1 MSAIVVALSSL
12 VGGVLGV
19 LLTHVFSIK
28 RKQRDELAEF
38 RLKAYVDFINAA
50 SRLVSARRVGR
61 TADEIEE
68 LAALNDAKIRICI
81 CADPKVVEAL
91 VKFWKYGGT
100 LERERE
106 ILAFT
111 RLCLQIRE
119 SLGNSRNDIV
129 HMEISNTLFKLQPSA
144 YSYRA
149 GNHEDISSLEY

>member
-81 CADPKVVEAL
+81 PD
-91 VKFWKYGGT
+91 
-100 LERERE
+100 
-106 ILAFT
+106 
-111 RLCLQIRE
+111 
-119 SLGNSRNDIV
+119 
-129 HMEISNTLFKLQPSA
+129 
-144 YSYRA
+144 
-149 GNHEDISSLEY
+149 